1 MLASIGR
8 IPESVDDNY
17 QQLHRYARESSNPR
31 QLNKFIDL
39 CNKQKDTHNIT
50 FEIDYR
56 NNIGQTPLWVAC
68 FLGHEST
75 AKILV
80 RHGADV
86 NARASDNST
95 PMHAAIG
102 SSKSSIKL
110 MVHLIEQ
117 GGNYRFSDK
126 QGRDPVDW
134 LRDELNYKKSKMW
147 FGGSRKILQDKLTY
161 LEKKSLQHQRRIII
175 NNENVSSNLRTDLD
189 SLATYRKGGNRGDS
203 TRGFGNWLEF
213 SVFLNVF

>member
-68 FLGHEST
+68 FL
-75 AKILV
+75 
-80 RHGADV
+80 
-86 NARASDNST
+86 
-95 PMHAAIG
+95 
-102 SSKSSIKL
+102 
-110 MVHLIEQ
+110 
-117 GGNYRFSDK
+117 
-126 QGRDPVDW
+126 
-134 LRDELNYKKSKMW
+134 
-147 FGGSRKILQDKLTY
+147 
-161 LEKKSLQHQRRIII
+161 LEKEDFASHILC
-175 NNENVSSNLRTDLD
+175 RT
-189 SLATYRKGGNRGDS
+189 SCKH
-203 TRGFGNWLEF
+203 
-213 SVFLNVF
+213 V